1 MSNEEAGAKGELE
14 LSKSEKE
21 SSLEK
26 VLENVPG
33 FAEVIK
39 ELPPEQ
45 QKTVSSLFAQF
56 SSGSIASPIA
66 KQINSEHISQL
77 IANDERDSERAFKMS
92 SIAETT
98 KRLSMAAVLTLVTLV
113 LLYAGITKD
122 KELSEKVMTA
132 AIGGIGGFGI
142 GLAVGNQKKND

>member
-1 MSNEEAGAKGELE
+1 MGNEESGSSSE
-14 LSKSEKE
+14 LSKLEEK
-21 SSLEK
+21 SSLDQ
-26 VLENVPG
+26 VLEDTPG
-33 FAEVIK
+33 FSEAIK
-39 ELPPEQ
+39 ELPPEK
-45 QKTVSSLFAQF
+45 QKIVSSLFAQF
-56 SSGSIASPIA
+56 SSGPVPSPIA

-77 IANDERDSERAFKMS
+77 IANGEKDSERAFKIS
-92 SIAETT
+92 LIAETT
-98 KRLSMAAVLTLVTLV
+98 KRLSIAAVLTLVALV